1 MGDKKG
7 GRIRSRV
14 NFMSSNCQERS
25 KIYYFLGLQRGVWLT
40 NIYFY
45 RKNELLTDVQMSCVF
60 LDTYYKKSKH
70 YRKKLLNK
78 NFWEKFYMTGKEILK
93 FSQKAIQTEWD
104 LKQNISEPA
113 KCRWG
118 KVFELFK
125 DLHKFIQESLCNCTT
140 MLPCHIAEK
149 NL

>member
-1 MGDKKG
+1 MGDKKR

-45 RKNELLTDVQMSCVF
+45 RKNELLTVVQMSCVF
-60 LDTYYKKSKH
+60 LDTYYKKSKY

-78 NFWEKFYMTGKEILK
+78 NF
-93 FSQKAIQTEWD
+93 
-104 LKQNISEPA
+104 
-113 KCRWG
+113 
-118 KVFELFK
+118 
-125 DLHKFIQESLCNCTT
+125 
-140 MLPCHIAEK
+140 
-149 NL
+149 